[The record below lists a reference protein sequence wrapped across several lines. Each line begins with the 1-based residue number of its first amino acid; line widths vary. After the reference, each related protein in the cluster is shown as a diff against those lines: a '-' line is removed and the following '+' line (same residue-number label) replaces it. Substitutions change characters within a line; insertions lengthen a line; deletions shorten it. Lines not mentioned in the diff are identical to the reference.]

1 MHPSVIICLPGF
13 SKIKSILF
21 KMVSELSFASAS
33 GLFLLFLVFAV
44 YLKLWVSKVK

>member
-33 GLFLLFLVFAV
+33 GLFSVIFGVCCLFEVMGEQ
-44 YLKLWVSKVK
+44 S